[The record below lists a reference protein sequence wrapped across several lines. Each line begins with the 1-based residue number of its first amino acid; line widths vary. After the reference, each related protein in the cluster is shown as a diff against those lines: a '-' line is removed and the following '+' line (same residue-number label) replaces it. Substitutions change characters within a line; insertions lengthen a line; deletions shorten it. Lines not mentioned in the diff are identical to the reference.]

1 MLKKGS
7 ALVKETGLRSFLWSK
22 RYLELTDTMLL
33 VKKSSSA
40 PPVQEIYLSTIERV
54 ERVQQRLCCIE
65 IEHQGR
71 TCLISFKSDEELY
84 SWLDEIYLLS
94 VGRRGISTP
103 TNFQHHIHVGY
114 DPAKGFTGLPKE
126 WERLLSTSKITRE
139 DMSQNPQTV
148 LDVLEFYTDLVEEEQ
163 LIPVPL
169 ERTLSEPT
177 SRYISR
183 KDMLTSFP
191 KRPVVRRDT
200 VKERSVSP
208 PPPARP
214 SSPGISREVHSP
226 VPRPSGAASQRDGPP
241 KGQPLQ
247 LKDLEYQ
254 LPPIKVMPTTN
265 EYVQSSSGSV
275 HTLGSKTKKSKKYLN
290 DSEMIEQLKRLVS
303 HNDPFQIYSKIRKV
317 GQGASAVVYIG
328 RNIHN
333 NSRVAI
339 KQLDLLN
346 QPRKDLLVNEITV
359 LKELRKHEN
368 IIEFIDAFLVKS
380 DLWIVMEYIEHG
392 TLTDIIS
399 KQTLSEPHMA
409 AILEQVFGVNLDTC
423 WPK

>member
-1 MLKKGS
+1 MMKKGTV
-7 ALVKETGLRSFLWSK
+7 LVKETGLRSFLWSK

-33 VKKSSSA
+33 VRKSSSS
-40 PPVQEIYLSTIERV
+40 PPIQEIYLATVERV

-65 IEHQGR
+65 IEYHGR

-114 DPAKGFTGLPKE
+114 DPTKGFTGLPKE

-177 SRYISR
+177 SRYVSR

-191 KRPVVRRDT
+191 KRPVVRRKSE
-200 VKERSVSP
+200 KERSISP
-208 PPPARP
+208 PPPGRP
-214 SSPGISREVHSP
+214 SSPAMAREVVSP
-226 VPRPSGAASQRDGPP
+226 LSRPPAPPSHRDAAP
-241 KGQPLQ
+241 KGKSLQ
-247 LKDLEYQ
+247 MKDLEYQ
-254 LPPIKVMPTTN
+254 LPPIKVMPSAN
-265 EYVQSSSGSV
+265 EYVQSASGSV
-275 HTLGSKTKKSKKYLN
+275 HTLGTKSKKSKKYIN
-290 DSEMIEQLKRLVS
+290 DSEVIEQLKRLVS
-303 HNDPFQIYSKIRKV
+303 SSDPIQIYSKIRKV

-399 KQTLSEPHMA
+399 KRTLSEPHMA
-409 AILEQVFGVNLDTC
+409 AIVKQV
-423 WPK
+423 